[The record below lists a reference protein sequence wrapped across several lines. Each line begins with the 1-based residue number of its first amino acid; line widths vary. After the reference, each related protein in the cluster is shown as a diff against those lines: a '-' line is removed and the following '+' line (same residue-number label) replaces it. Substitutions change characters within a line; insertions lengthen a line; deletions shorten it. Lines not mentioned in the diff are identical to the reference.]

1 MCGLISGVWRFGE
14 EILGGW
20 RVAGAF
26 FVEGLPLLE
35 KWLKACQEDMR
46 RLQKQHGRPWQRAWH
61 GSEL

>member
-35 KWLKACQEDMR
+35 KWLKACQEGKIAFMYHFFSCYDD
-46 RLQKQHGRPWQRAWH
+46 WFA
-61 GSEL
+61 